1 MGPGGYC
8 YTGFKISQPGGNTLL
23 VLASGH
29 EDSGDKTVS
38 EVWLIR
44 CPYDGVT
51 VSMNKIY
58 EYRGAGTTMR
68 LLSGTYTEGGGHI
81 LVLNSGGL
89 SADLTI
95 IGTNV

>member
-1 MGPGGYC
+1 M
-8 YTGFKISQPGGNTLL
+8 L

-29 EDSGDKTVS
+29 ENSGDKTVS

-44 CPYDGVT
+44 CPYDGIT

-58 EYRGAGTTMR
+58 EYRGAGTTLG
-68 LLSGTYTEGGGHI
+68 LLSGTYMEGGGHA

-89 SADLTI
+89 AANLTI

>member
-1 MGPGGYC
+1 MAGGGFC

-44 CPYDGVT
+44 CPYSGIT

-58 EYRGAGTTMR
+58 EYKGSVVTMG
-68 LLSGTYTEGGGHI
+68 LLNGTYMEGAGHI
-81 LVLNSGGL
+81 LVLNAGPLASNI
-89 SADLTI
+89 TI
-95 IGTNV
+95 IGSNI